1 MGLFQDGAG
10 SPVRGRTAEEAFAIE
25 LTDRQLTIIELVKN
39 HAPITGEQIAENL
52 GVSRPT
58 LRSDLS
64 VLVMLG
70 IIDAKPKV
78 GYFPGKSMLPD
89 GAAIERLV
97 AWKVKDIMGR
107 PVAVREEGLVK
118 DAVIQLFVENTGLLV
133 VVDGEGDLAGVV
145 TTKDLLKVTVGN
157 PNADQI
163 PISMVMTRLPRV
175 VTVQPEDSVMEA
187 AKRMIDHQISGLP
200 VVQAKADSGDDTSF
214 EVVGRITKTHIL
226 QVLLEPSMEQ

>member
-1 MGLFQDGAG
+1 MLHDETGPLL
-10 SPVRGRTAEEAFAIE
+10 RETTAEEAFAIE
-25 LTDRQLTIIELVKN
+25 LTDRQLTIVDLVKT
-39 HAPITGEQIAENL
+39 HAPITGEQIAEQL

-78 GYFPGKSMLPD
+78 GYFPGKAMLLD
-89 GAAIERLV
+89 GAAIERLA

-133 VVDGEGDLAGVV
+133 VVDEAGDLAGVV

-157 PNADQI
+157 PDAAQI

-200 VVQAKADSGDDTSF
+200 VVQNKAGGDEGTV

-226 QVLLEPSMEQ
+226 QVLLEPAMEQ

>member
-1 MGLFQDGAG
+1 MD
-10 SPVRGRTAEEAFAIE
+10 I
-25 LTDRQLTIIELVKN
+25 VKQF
-39 HAPITGEQIAENL
+39 APITGEQIAENL

-78 GYFPGKSMLPD
+78 GYFPGKALLTGS
-89 GAAIERLV
+89 AALERLS

-107 PVAVREEGLVK
+107 PVAVREDGTVS
-118 DAVIQLFVENTGLLV
+118 DAVIQLFVENTGLLI
-133 VVDGEGDLAGVV
+133 VVDGEGSLAGVV
-145 TTKDLLKVTVGN
+145 SAKDLLKVAVGN
-157 PNADQI
+157 PNAAHI

-175 VTVQPEDSVMEA
+175 VTVGPEDSVLEA
-187 AKRMIDHQISGLP
+187 ARRMIDHQVGGLP
-200 VVQAKADSGDDTSF
+200 VIRNRAGEEGGDGR

-226 QVLLEPSMEQ
+226 QVLIEQAVE

>member
-1 MGLFQDGAG
+1 MAIIDI
-10 SPVRGRTAEEAFAIE
+10 VR
-25 LTDRQLTIIELVKN
+25 Q

-78 GYFPGKSMLPD
+78 GYFPGKSLLPE
-89 GAAIERLV
+89 GAAFQRLS

-107 PVAVREEGLVK
+107 PVVVREDGLVN
-118 DAVIQLFVENTGLLV
+118 DAVIQLFVENTGLLT
-133 VVDGEGDLAGVV
+133 VVDGEGNLAGMVS
-145 TTKDLLKVTVGN
+145 TKDLLKVTVGN
-157 PNADQI
+157 PNAAHV

-175 VTVQPEDSVMEA
+175 VTARPEDSVMEA
-187 AKRMIDHQISGLP
+187 ARKMNDHQVSGLP
-200 VVQAKADSGDDTSF
+200 VVRERTGEGGEGGL

-226 QVLLEPSMEQ
+226 QVLIEQSMET